1 METNN
6 NKKHNLLNCLS
17 KTSGKVVFSI
27 IILLLVGIV
36 LVYLNK
42 DNRLALSKDEKIN
55 ITPTQIQNIRDIGQ
69 WEFLT
74 INNEEIIDTVRHG
87 FFGDAEL
94 VRIYYGTLRLGIDL
108 QDAGEDFIEHQGD
121 SIVVMLPPVKLL
133 DHNFI
138 DEARTKSFFE
148 KGEWKAKDRDDLYRR
163 AYQAMI
169 DRCLT
174 IPNIKNAERN
184 ATRQFYKLMKSMGFE
199 NVIIRNK
206 SYSTKNHEQESILD
220 S

>member
-1 METNN
+1 MET
-6 NKKHNLLNCLS
+6 KDDKTHNLLNLLP
-17 KTSGKVVFSI
+17 KTPGKAVFSI
-27 IILLLVGIV
+27 VMVLLLVGIV

-42 DNRLALSKDEKIN
+42 GNRLALSKDEKIDV
-55 ITPTQIQNIRDIGQ
+55 TPTQIQSIRDIGQ

-74 INNEEIIDTVRHG
+74 INDEEIIDTVRHG

-94 VRIYYGTLRLGIDL
+94 ARIYYGTLRLGIDL
-108 QDAGEDFIEHQGD
+108 QDAGEDFIKSKGD
-121 SIVVMLPPVKLL
+121 TIIVVLPPVKLL
-133 DHNFI
+133 DHDFI

-148 KGEWKAKDRDDLYRR
+148 KGEWKAKDRVDLYRR

-174 IPNIKNAERN
+174 IPNIKSAECN
-184 ATRQFYKLMKSMGFE
+184 ATRQFFQLMKSMGFE

-206 SYSTKNHEQESILD
+206 PYIANKYGQ
-220 S
+220 

>member
-1 METNN
+1 M
-6 NKKHNLLNCLS
+6 
-17 KTSGKVVFSI
+17 
-27 IILLLVGIV
+27 
-36 LVYLNK
+36 
-42 DNRLALSKDEKIN
+42 
-55 ITPTQIQNIRDIGQ
+55 
-69 WEFLT
+69 T

-108 QDAGEDFIEHQGD
+108 QDAGEDFIEPKGD

-174 IPNIKNAERN
+174 TPNIKSAERN
-184 ATRQFYKLMKSMGFE
+184 ASRQFYQLMKSMGFE

-206 SYSTKNHEQESILD
+206 PYTKEKRSQ
-220 S
+220 

>member
-1 METNN
+1 METKN
-6 NKKHNLLNCLS
+6 NKMHNLLNRLS
-17 KTSGKVVFSI
+17 KISRKTIFFAIMV
-27 IILLLVGIV
+27 LLLVGIV

-42 DNRLALSKDEKIN
+42 DNSFALSKDDKIN
-55 ITPTQIQNIRDIGQ
+55 ITPTQIQSIRDIGQ

-108 QDAGEDFIEHQGD
+108 QDAGEDFIEPKGD
-121 SIVVMLPPVKLL
+121 SIIVMLPPVKLL

-148 KGEWKAKDRDDLYRR
+148 KGEWKAKDRDDLYQR

-174 IPNIKNAERN
+174 TPNIKSAERN

-199 NVIIRNK
+199 NVIIR
-206 SYSTKNHEQESILD
+206 TKPYTTEKRSQ
-220 S
+220 

>member
-6 NKKHNLLNCLS
+6 NKRHNLLNRLS
-17 KTSGKVVFSI
+17 KTSGKVVFSII

-42 DNRLALSKDEKIN
+42 DNRFELSKDDKIK
-55 ITPTQIQNIRDIGQ
+55 ITPTQIQSIRDIGQ

-108 QDAGEDFIEHQGD
+108 QDAGEDFIVHQGD

-133 DHNFI
+133 DHDFI

-148 KGEWKAKDRDDLYRR
+148 KGEWKAKDRDDLYQR

-174 IPNIKNAERN
+174 TPNIKSAERN

-206 SYSTKNHEQESILD
+206 SYSTKNHEQ
-220 S
+220 

>member
-1 METNN
+1 MET
-6 NKKHNLLNCLS
+6 KDDKTHNLLNLLL
-17 KTSGKVVFSI
+17 KTPGKSVFSI
-27 IILLLVGIV
+27 VMLLLLVGIV

-42 DNRLALSKDEKIN
+42 GNRLALSKDEKIDV
-55 ITPTQIQNIRDIGQ
+55 TPTQIQSIRDIGQ

-74 INNEEIIDTVRHG
+74 INDEEIIDTVRHG

-94 VRIYYGTLRLGIDL
+94 ARIYYGTLRLGIDL
-108 QDAGEDFIEHQGD
+108 QDAGEDFIKSKGD
-121 SIVVMLPPVKLL
+121 TIIVVLPPVKLL
-133 DHNFI
+133 DHDFI

-174 IPNIKNAERN
+174 APNIKSAECN
-184 ATRQFYKLMKSMGFE
+184 ATCQFFQLMKSMGFE

-206 SYSTKNHEQESILD
+206 PYIADKYGQ
-220 S
+220 

>member
-1 METNN
+1 MDTNN
-6 NKKHNLLNCLS
+6 NKRHNLLNRLS

-27 IILLLVGIV
+27 IILLFVGIV

-42 DNRLALSKDEKIN
+42 DNRLALSKDDKIN
-55 ITPTQIQNIRDIGQ
+55 ITPTQIQSIRDIGQ

-108 QDAGEDFIEHQGD
+108 QDAGEDFIEPKGD
-121 SIVVMLPPVKLL
+121 SIVVMLPPIKLL

-174 IPNIKNAERN
+174 TPNIKSAERN

-199 NVIIRNK
+199 NVIIR
-206 SYSTKNHEQESILD
+206 TKPYTTEKRSQ
-220 S
+220 

>member
-1 METNN
+1 METKN
-6 NKKHNLLNCLS
+6 NKIHNLLNCLS
-17 KTSGKVVFSI
+17 KISRKTIFSMI
-27 IILLLVGIV
+27 MVLLLVSIV

-42 DNRLALSKDEKIN
+42 DNRFELSKDDKIK
-55 ITPTQIQNIRDIGQ
+55 ITPTQIQSIRDIGQ

-108 QDAGEDFIEHQGD
+108 QDAGEDFIEPKGD

-174 IPNIKNAERN
+174 TPNIQSAERN

-199 NVIIRNK
+199 NVIIR
-206 SYSTKNHEQESILD
+206 TKPYAIEKRSQ
-220 S
+220 

>member
-1 METNN
+1 METKN
-6 NKKHNLLNCLS
+6 NKTLNLLSRLS
-17 KTSGKVVFSI
+17 KISRKTIFSVI
-27 IILLLVGIV
+27 MVLLLVGIV

-42 DNRLALSKDEKIN
+42 DNRLALSKDDKIN
-55 ITPTQIQNIRDIGQ
+55 ITPTQIQSIRDIGQ

-108 QDAGEDFIEHQGD
+108 QDAGEDFIEPQGD

-148 KGEWKAKDRDDLYRR
+148 KGEWKAKDRDDLYQR

-174 IPNIKNAERN
+174 TPNIKSAERN
-184 ATRQFYKLMKSMGFE
+184 ATRQFYQLMKSMGFE
-199 NVIIRNK
+199 NVIIRNMP
-206 SYSTKNHEQESILD
+206 YTKEKRSQ
-220 S
+220 

>member
-6 NKKHNLLNCLS
+6 NKRHNLLNRLS
-17 KTSGKVVFSI
+17 KTSGKVVFSII

-42 DNRLALSKDEKIN
+42 DNRFELSKDDKIK
-55 ITPTQIQNIRDIGQ
+55 ITPTQIQSIRDIGQ

-108 QDAGEDFIEHQGD
+108 QDAGEDFIVHQGD

-133 DHNFI
+133 DHDFI

-148 KGEWKAKDRDDLYRR
+148 KGEWKAKDRDDLYQR

-174 IPNIKNAERN
+174 TPNIKSAERN
-184 ATRQFYKLMKSMGFE
+184 GTRQFYQLMKSMGFE

-206 SYSTKNHEQESILD
+206 PYTTEKRSQ
-220 S
+220 

>member
-1 METNN
+1 METKN
-6 NKKHNLLNCLS
+6 NKIHNLLNRLS
-17 KTSGKVVFSI
+17 KISGKTIFFVIMV
-27 IILLLVGIV
+27 LLLVGIV

-42 DNRLALSKDEKIN
+42 DNRFELSKDDKIK
-55 ITPTQIQNIRDIGQ
+55 ITPTQIQSIRDIGQ

-121 SIVVMLPPVKLL
+121 SIIVMLPPVKLL

-148 KGEWKAKDRDDLYRR
+148 KGEWKAKDRDDLYQR

-174 IPNIKNAERN
+174 TPNIKSAERN

-199 NVIIRNK
+199 NVIIRNMP
-206 SYSTKNHEQESILD
+206 YTKEKHSQ
-220 S
+220 

>member
-1 METNN
+1 METKN
-6 NKKHNLLNCLS
+6 NKMHNLLNRLS
-17 KTSGKVVFSI
+17 KISRKTIFFMIMV
-27 IILLLVGIV
+27 LLLLGIV

-42 DNRLALSKDEKIN
+42 DNRLALSKDDKIN
-55 ITPTQIQNIRDIGQ
+55 ITPTQIQSIRDIGQ

-108 QDAGEDFIEHQGD
+108 QDAGEDFIEPKGD
-121 SIVVMLPPVKLL
+121 SIIVMLPPVKLL

-148 KGEWKAKDRDDLYRR
+148 KGEWKAKDRDDLYQR

-174 IPNIKNAERN
+174 TPNIKSAERN
-184 ATRQFYKLMKSMGFE
+184 ATRQFYQLMKSMGFE
-199 NVIIRNK
+199 NVIIR
-206 SYSTKNHEQESILD
+206 TKPYTTEKRSQ
-220 S
+220 

>member
-6 NKKHNLLNCLS
+6 NKRHNLLNRLS
-17 KTSGKVVFSI
+17 KTSGKVVFSII

-42 DNRLALSKDEKIN
+42 DNRFELSKDDKIK
-55 ITPTQIQNIRDIGQ
+55 ITPTQIQSIRDIGQ

-108 QDAGEDFIEHQGD
+108 QDAGEDFIEPQGD

-148 KGEWKAKDRDDLYRR
+148 KGEWKAKDRDDLYQR

-174 IPNIKNAERN
+174 TPNIKSAERN
-184 ATRQFYKLMKSMGFE
+184 ATRQFYQLMKSMGFE

-206 SYSTKNHEQESILD
+206 PYTTEKRSQ
-220 S
+220 

>member
-1 METNN
+1 METKN
-6 NKKHNLLNCLS
+6 NKMHNLLNRLS
-17 KTSGKVVFSI
+17 KISRKTIFFMIMV
-27 IILLLVGIV
+27 LLLLGIV

-42 DNRLALSKDEKIN
+42 DNRLALSKDDKIN
-55 ITPTQIQNIRDIGQ
+55 ITPTQIQSIRDIGQ

-108 QDAGEDFIEHQGD
+108 QDAGEDFIEPKGD
-121 SIVVMLPPVKLL
+121 SIIVMLPPVKLL

-148 KGEWKAKDRDDLYRR
+148 KGEWKAKDRDDLYQR

-174 IPNIKNAERN
+174 TPNIKSAERN

-206 SYSTKNHEQESILD
+206 PYTNEKRSQ
-220 S
+220 

>member
-1 METNN
+1 METKN
-6 NKKHNLLNCLS
+6 NKMHNLLNRLS
-17 KTSGKVVFSI
+17 KISRKTIFFAIMV
-27 IILLLVGIV
+27 LLLVGIV

-42 DNRLALSKDEKIN
+42 DNSFALSKDDKIN
-55 ITPTQIQNIRDIGQ
+55 ITPTQIQSIRDIGQ

-108 QDAGEDFIEHQGD
+108 QDAGEDFIEPKGD
-121 SIVVMLPPVKLL
+121 SIIVMLPPVKLL

-174 IPNIKNAERN
+174 TPNIKSAERN

-199 NVIIRNK
+199 NVIIR
-206 SYSTKNHEQESILD
+206 TKPYTTEKRSQ
-220 S
+220 

>member
-1 METNN
+1 METKN
-6 NKKHNLLNCLS
+6 NKMHNLLNRLS
-17 KTSGKVVFSI
+17 KISRKTIFFVIMV
-27 IILLLVGIV
+27 LLLVGIV
-36 LVYLNK
+36 LVYFNK
-42 DNRLALSKDEKIN
+42 DNSFALSKDDKIN
-55 ITPTQIQNIRDIGQ
+55 ITPTQIQSIRDIGQ

-108 QDAGEDFIEHQGD
+108 QDAGEDFIEPKGD
-121 SIVVMLPPVKLL
+121 SIIVMLPPVKLL

-148 KGEWKAKDRDDLYRR
+148 KGEWKAKDRDDLYQR

-174 IPNIKNAERN
+174 TPNIKSAERN
-184 ATRQFYKLMKSMGFE
+184 ATRQFYQLMKSMGFE

-206 SYSTKNHEQESILD
+206 PYSKEKRGQ
-220 S
+220 